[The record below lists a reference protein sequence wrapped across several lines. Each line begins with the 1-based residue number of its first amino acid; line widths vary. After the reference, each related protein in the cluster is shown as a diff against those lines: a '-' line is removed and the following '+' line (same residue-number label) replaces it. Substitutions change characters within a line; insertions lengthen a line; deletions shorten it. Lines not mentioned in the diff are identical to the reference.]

1 MDTTPANG
9 NCKDDQEGDS
19 FLEKT
24 ELLVFTPDLSY
35 TAVISVHLLLLSLH
49 VNTGVSITITTY
61 MTQPTDTLFTL
72 RCA

>member
-1 MDTTPANG
+1 MDTTPAKG
-9 NCKDDQEGDS
+9 NCKDDHEGDS

-61 MTQPTDTLFTL
+61 DS
-72 RCA
+72 AD